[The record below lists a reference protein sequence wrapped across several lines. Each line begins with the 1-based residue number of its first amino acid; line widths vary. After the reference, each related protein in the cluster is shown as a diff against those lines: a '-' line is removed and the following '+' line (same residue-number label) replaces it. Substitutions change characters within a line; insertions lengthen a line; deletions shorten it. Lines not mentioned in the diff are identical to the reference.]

1 MFPPTSI
8 IPGCNVFD
16 YLIEGSRV
24 TAVDLNAAQIAL
36 TELKAISVQKLSY
49 EHFFDIFAKNKVQ
62 LLKAKYESDIRPL
75 LTARSRQFW
84 DSHIKT

>member
-1 MFPPTSI
+1 M
-8 IPGCNVFD
+8 
-16 YLIEGSRV
+16 
-24 TAVDLNAAQIAL
+24 
-36 TELKAISVQKLSY
+36 QKLSY

-84 DSHIKT
+84 DSHIKRCCPCPSIHPSRRAVPRYHSAILRTRFLS